1 MIMARFIAHRVL
13 GGAAAL
19 LLIVTATFFLMHA
32 IPGGPYSRER
42 ALPPAVE
49 ANLLKRYRLDEPV
62 PAQFARYLGGLL
74 RGDLGPSFVHEDRTV
89 NRIIAE
95 GLPRSAALGFCAFI
109 LAMGLGVPLGIA
121 AALRAGRAPDRALM
135 VLAVMGVSVPSF
147 IVASLLQYLFS
158 YRLGWIPAAGWGT
171 PLQLLLPS
179 VALAGFKLAFVSRL
193 VRSSMVAVLAEDYVR
208 TARAKGLPGR
218 AVVLRHALR
227 NALLPAVTY
236 AGPMLAALLTGS
248 FVVEDIFAIPG
259 LGASL
264 VTSIG
269 DRDYTVTLGLTVFYS
284 ALLIGLNVAVDVI
297 YGLVDPRLRP
307 DQAAAASSASR

>member
-1 MIMARFIAHRVL
+1 MVRFIAHRTL
-13 GGAAAL
+13 YGAAAL

-62 PAQFARYLGGLL
+62 PVQFVRYLGALV

-89 NRIIAE
+89 NQIIAE
-95 GLPRSAALGFCAFI
+95 RLPRSAALGVCAFI
-109 LAMGLGVPLGIA
+109 LAMGIGVPLGIA
-121 AALRAGRAPDRALM
+121 AALRVGRAPDRALM

-147 IVASLLQYLFS
+147 IVASLLQYVFS

-179 VALAGFKLAFVSRL
+179 IALAGFKLAFVSRL

-218 AVVLRHALR
+218 VVVLRHALR
-227 NALLPAVTY
+227 NALLPAITY

-264 VTSIG
+264 VTSIS
-269 DRDYTVTLGLTVFYS
+269 DRDYTVTLGLTIFYS
-284 ALLIGLNVAVDVI
+284 ALLIGLNVVVDVV

-307 DQAAAASSASR
+307 DQAETASSAST